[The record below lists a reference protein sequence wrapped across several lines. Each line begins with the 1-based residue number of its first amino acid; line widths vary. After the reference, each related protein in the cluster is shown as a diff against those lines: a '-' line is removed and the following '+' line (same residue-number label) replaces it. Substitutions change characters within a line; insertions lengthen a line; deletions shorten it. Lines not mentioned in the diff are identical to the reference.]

1 MGTGDN
7 VFRLLRMTRV
17 NATEHPVRVSDLA
30 NRYASTTT
38 FEDVSLAVED
48 GETFGFQAP
57 NSAGETALL
66 KRTRGPRH
74 KFDDT
79 TARESQ
85 REFTSRK
92 TAEQP
97 VPREAAT

>member
-1 MGTGDN
+1 MGTGAN

-17 NATEHPVRVSDLA
+17 NATDHLVRVSDLT

-38 FEDVSLAVED
+38 FEDVSLTVDD

-57 NSAGETALL
+57 NSAGATVLL
-66 KRTRGPRH
+66 KRTREPRYT
-74 KFDDT
+74 FGDT
-79 TARESQ
+79 TTRESQ

-97 VPREAAT
+97 VPREATA